1 VGSEDVTR
9 LAPAFYARTGSPI
22 ADLITILHPPYTLW
36 HLSYVAIGA
45 SLAPSV
51 DWLILS
57 GTVLAFAFGLG
68 VGAHA
73 LDELHDRPL
82 STGLST
88 GWLRALGWGG
98 LAVGVFVA
106 LAAAVVISPVALIW
120 GAAGVLLAAG
130 YAFEWSSL
138 IHSTIGFGLAWGA
151 FPVLVGYWGQTE
163 GVSLAALAVAA
174 AASVFSMAQRVLST
188 PARHVRRDT
197 NAAAA
202 VIGGSDYE
210 RAELLATWERPLRLL
225 VVAHV
230 LLALGLLASHLITTV

>member
-1 VGSEDVTR
+1 MTR
-9 LAPAFYARTGSPI
+9 PGPAFYARTGSPI
-22 ADLITILHPPYTLW
+22 GDLITILHPPYTLW

-45 SLAPSV
+45 ALAPSV

-57 GTVLAFAFGLG
+57 GTVVAFAFGLG

-98 LAVGVFVA
+98 LAVGAF
-106 LAAAVVISPVALIW
+106 LAVVAAVVISPMALLW
-120 GAAGVLLAAG
+120 GAAGVFLAAG
-130 YAFEWSSL
+130 YAFEWSPL
-138 IHSTIGFGLAWGA
+138 VHSTVGFGLAWGA

-163 GVSLAALAVAA
+163 GVSLAALVVAA
-174 AASVFSMAQRVLST
+174 AASAFSMAQRMLST

-197 NAAAA
+197 DAAVA
-202 VIGGSDYE
+202 VIGESDWE
-210 RAELLATWERPLRLL
+210 RAELLATWEGPLRLL

-230 LLALGLLASHLITTV
+230 LLALGLLVSHLVTNTT